1 MSLIRL
7 NTRSLPDSAVTTA
20 KVADN
25 AVTTAKVNADAITN
39 AKIADD
45 AIQTENVNSGVNL
58 GRRNILIN
66 GAMQIYQ
73 RGSTTFA
80 HDGTTS
86 GYSLDRFNMALG
98 GTHEQLDGTLA
109 QVADHPTSANGKS
122 LKWTTGTPETSYD
135 ADEYIYLTQ
144 KIEAQ
149 NVQHLNYSNSGAKT
163 ITVSFYVK
171 SSITGTYALGLYK
184 PDNVARIF
192 NKTYTI
198 SSANTWEKKT
208 VTFVGDVSGTS
219 INNDNGQGLWVTWH
233 LAAGANAKGASSSS
247 GWVNYAGLSNWAD
260 GQGTNAVMTTASATW
275 QMTECQVEV
284 GDTETDFEHRSF
296 AEELILCQRYYYRRT
311 VSTGYVEYMPYAI
324 AYATTDIQGG
334 AFHPVKMRASP
345 TLAFSGVLKISQG
358 NAVVTSSSLNFTST
372 STPDTMVF
380 YTHSSAFSG
389 LTQFR
394 GYSVYGNANDY
405 MEVNSEL

>member
-1 MSLIRL
+1 MPLSKIQG
-7 NTRSLPDSAVTTA
+7 
-20 KVADN
+20 
-25 AVTTAKVNADAITN
+25 TN
-39 AKIADD
+39 G
-45 AIQTENVNSGVNL
+45 QVVPNL

-66 GAMQIYQ
+66 GAMQIVQ

-109 QVADHPTSANGKS
+109 QAADHPTSANGKS
-122 LKWTTGTPETSYD
+122 LKWTTGTAETSYD

-144 KIEAQ
+144 KIEAR
-149 NVQHLNYSNSGAKT
+149 NVQHLNYSTSSAKT

-275 QMTECQVEV
+275 QMTECQVEI
-284 GDTETDFEHRSF
+284 GSTATEFEHRSF
-296 AEELILCQRYYYRRT
+296 GEELSLCQRYYFQKINGNGQSVGIGTYISSTQLRT
-311 VSTGYVEYMPYAI
+311 YVDFP
-324 AYATTDIQGG
+324 TT
-334 AFHPVKMRASP
+334 MRAQPTIVTSNDTNHFNIESP
-345 TLAFSGVLKISQG
+345 SDSFNGNWIILQGNENSVIIYSATNLSGTTSYSGAIRTTSADARLAFS
-358 NAVVTSSSLNFTST
+358 A
-372 STPDTMVF
+372 
-380 YTHSSAFSG
+380 
-389 LTQFR
+389 
-394 GYSVYGNANDY
+394 
-405 MEVNSEL
+405 EL